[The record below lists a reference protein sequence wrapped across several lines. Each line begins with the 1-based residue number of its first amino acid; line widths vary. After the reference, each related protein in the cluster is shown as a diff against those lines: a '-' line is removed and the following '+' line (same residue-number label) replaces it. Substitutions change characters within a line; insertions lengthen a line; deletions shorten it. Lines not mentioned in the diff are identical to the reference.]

1 MDNLRLGKE
10 EEKNSLFHASVCV
23 REILYNGMG
32 QLSLK
37 NWKKTVLRPKGRQ
50 LDKFKS
56 LLFVIMKKVCFKSLW
71 CLSSG
76 PQRCFRAILVKDFPV
91 CVVKMMQMCVL
102 KTQ

>member
-37 NWKKTVLRPKGRQ
+37 NWKKNSFETKG
-50 LDKFKS
+50 
-56 LLFVIMKKVCFKSLW
+56 MT
-71 CLSSG
+71 
-76 PQRCFRAILVKDFPV
+76 A
-91 CVVKMMQMCVL
+91 
-102 KTQ
+102 